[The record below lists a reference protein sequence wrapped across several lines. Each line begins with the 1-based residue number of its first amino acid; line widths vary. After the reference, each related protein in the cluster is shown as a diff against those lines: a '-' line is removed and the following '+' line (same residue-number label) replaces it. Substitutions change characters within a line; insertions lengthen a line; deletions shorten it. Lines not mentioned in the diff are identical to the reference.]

1 MSKTKKWYEA
11 KFNEAGIP
19 LDVTTEETL
28 KLFESMFQNALTNV
42 EDSYKEK
49 YEDGA
54 IGVTKKDIA
63 LEAINRIRTEFA
75 NLKQN
80 V

>member
-1 MSKTKKWYEA
+1 MSKTKKWYET
-11 KFNEAGIP
+11 KFNEMGIP
-19 LDVTTEETL
+19 FDEVTEETL

-42 EDSYKEK
+42 EDFYKEK
-49 YEDGA
+49 YEEGV
-54 IGVTKKDIA
+54 IGVIKKDTA
-63 LEAINRIRTEFA
+63 LETINKVRKEFA

>member
-1 MSKTKKWYEA
+1 MSKTKKWYET
-11 KFNEAGIP
+11 KFNEMGIP
-19 LDVTTEETL
+19 FDEVTEETL

-42 EDSYKEK
+42 EDFYKEK
-49 YEDGA
+49 YEEGV
-54 IGVTKKDIA
+54 IGIIKKDTA
-63 LEAINRIRTEFA
+63 LETINKVRKEFA

>member
-1 MSKTKKWYEA
+1 MSKTKKWYET

-19 LDVTTEETL
+19 FDEVTEETL

-42 EDSYKEK
+42 EDFYKEK
-49 YEDGA
+49 YENGV
-54 IGVTKKDIA
+54 IGIIKKDTA
-63 LEAINRIRTEFA
+63 LETINKVRKEFA

>member
-1 MSKTKKWYEA
+1 MSKTKKWYET

-19 LDVTTEETL
+19 LDSTTEETL

-42 EDSYKEK
+42 EDDYQER
-49 YEDGA
+49 YDNDQ
-54 IGVTKKDIA
+54 IGREELEIGQRAVQRVRKTFAELKK
-63 LEAINRIRTEFA
+63 
-75 NLKQN
+75 N

>member
-1 MSKTKKWYEA
+1 MSKTKKWYET

-19 LDVTTEETL
+19 FDEVTEETL

-42 EDSYKEK
+42 EDFYKEK
-49 YEDGA
+49 YEDGV
-54 IGVTKKDIA
+54 IGVIKKDTA
-63 LEAINRIRTEFA
+63 LETINKVRKEFA

>member
-1 MSKTKKWYEA
+1 MSKTKKWYET

-19 LDVTTEETL
+19 FDEVTEETL

-42 EDSYKEK
+42 EDFYKEK
-49 YEDGA
+49 YEDGV
-54 IGVTKKDIA
+54 IGIIKKDTA
-63 LEAINRIRTEFA
+63 LETINKVRKEFA